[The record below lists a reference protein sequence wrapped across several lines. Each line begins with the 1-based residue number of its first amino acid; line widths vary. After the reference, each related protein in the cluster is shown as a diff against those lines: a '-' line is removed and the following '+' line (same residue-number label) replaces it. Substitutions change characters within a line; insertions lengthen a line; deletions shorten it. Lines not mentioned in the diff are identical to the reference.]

1 MSRASPRRVVLV
13 VRPGSSR
20 RRASEV
26 LRWVR
31 WLVPAAV
38 LLVSPAPLPAGEVDA
53 TTICVDVDEVA
64 SGPLS
69 VADALLRDR
78 GGPSRG

>member
-1 MSRASPRRVVLV
+1 MPSPVHRVVVV
-13 VRPGSSR
+13 VRPESSR

-26 LRWVR
+26 VRWLR

-38 LLVSPAPLPAGEVDA
+38 LLIAPAPLPPSEVEAGTVSVDL
-53 TTICVDVDEVA
+53 DEVA

-78 GGPSRG
+78 GGGAVR

>member
-1 MSRASPRRVVLV
+1 MPRTDQPPPRRVVVV
-13 VRPGSSR
+13 VRPGTNP

-26 LRWVR
+26 LRWLR

-38 LLVSPAPLPAGEVDA
+38 LLVAPAPGPPSAPEDV
-53 TTICVDVDEVA
+53 TVSVDVDEVA

-69 VADALLRDR
+69 VADALLRER
-78 GGPSRG
+78 GG